1 MNPRPE
7 AGVYNPNMAR
17 ELEEMPLFPLHT
29 VLFPYAPLHLH
40 VFEPRYREMIG
51 HCTQNDVGFGVV
63 LIRDGEETGEADPY
77 LVGTAVTIARVQTFD
92 DGKLDVLVHGQRRFR
107 VRRIDGESK
116 PYLVGY
122 VEPVV
127 EMEFDEAGREV
138 ELAAVLR
145 ERVEQYIQGEFR
157 RHDVTVHEIRLP
169 ADLAALSFVIAGL
182 LKIDNIEKQR
192 LLETVDTLGRISEMI
207 PILEQHITDGQTVTE
222 CKASA
227 QMLSDWITP
236 N

>member
-1 MNPRPE
+1 M
-7 AGVYNPNMAR
+7 AG

-63 LIRDGEETGEADPY
+63 LIRDGEETGKADPY

-127 EMEFDEAGREV
+127 EMEFDEPDRAN
-138 ELAAVLR
+138 ELAAALR
-145 ERVEQYIQGEFR
+145 ENVAKYILGEFL
-157 RHDVTVHEIRLP
+157 RHDVTVQEISLP
-169 ADLAALSFVIAGL
+169 ADPAALSFVIAGL
-182 LKIDNIEKQR
+182 LKIENIEKQR
-192 LLETVDTLGRISEMI
+192 LLETVDTLGRISDMI
-207 PILEQHITDGQTVTE
+207 PILEQHIADGRTSE
-222 CKASA
+222 ERKASA
-227 QMLSDWITP
+227 QMLSEWITP